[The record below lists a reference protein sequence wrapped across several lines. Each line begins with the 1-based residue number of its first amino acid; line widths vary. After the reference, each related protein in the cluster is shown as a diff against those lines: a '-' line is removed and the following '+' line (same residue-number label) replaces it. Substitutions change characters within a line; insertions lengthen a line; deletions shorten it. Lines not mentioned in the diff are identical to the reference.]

1 MKQWLLGV
9 VGASLLSSIALVLC
23 PGGRVRSVTKLVCG
37 LVCMLALVQPLLTID
52 FESLSAG
59 LTAYSTQ
66 AQEVTDDAEKE
77 AELGKRTY
85 IQDECAAYIS
95 AEAQELGLAVGTVSV
110 SALWDQDEAVWYPY
124 EVTVDSP
131 YNAALSGDIEKELGV
146 PAERQHWSGDE

>member
-9 VGASLLSSIALVLC
+9 VGASLLSCIALVLC
-23 PGGRVRSVTKLVCG
+23 PAGRVKSVARLACG
-37 LVCMLALVQPLLTID
+37 LVCIFALTQPLLSID
-52 FESLSAG
+52 YESLSIG
-59 LTAYSTQ
+59 LASYSKR
-66 AQEVTDDAEKE
+66 AQEVTDNAENE
-77 AELGKRTY
+77 AELMRRTY

-110 SALWDQDEAVWYPY
+110 SALWNQDEAVWYPY

-131 YNAALSGDIEKELGV
+131 YNTALSRRIEADLGV